1 MEKLSRI
8 SDQFQKLF
16 NEKPLLIRSP
26 GRVNLIGEHT
36 DYNEGFVLP
45 TAIDKAIY
53 FAISPRDDG
62 QFIMYA
68 HDLNNSHSFSIDSII
83 KSEKGWPNYLMGV
96 VDQIR
101 NMNYHI
107 SGFNC
112 IFGGDVPIAAGL
124 SSSAALETGMAF
136 ALNEIFQLQ
145 LDKLTLVKLSQKA
158 ENEFVGV
165 NCGIMDQLANIFSK
179 EKHVF
184 KLDCRSLEL
193 EYFPFERE
201 DIQLVLCDTQVQR
214 ELASSQYNIRRSQ
227 CEEGVHV
234 VQKSSPGVKSLRDVT
249 LDVLQDHKNS
259 IDPIVYKRCKYVIE
273 ENERV
278 LSACADLVKGDL
290 ESFGQRMYQSHDGL
304 KNEYEVSCSE
314 LDALVDGASEI
325 EGVLGSRMM
334 GAGFGGCTI
343 NLVLREN
350 LSNFKEKMKKVYR
363 DRLRQRAK
371 LYITRITEGTA
382 IIK

>member
-68 HDLNNSHSFSIDSII
+68 YDLNDSHSFSINSII

-136 ALNEIFQLQ
+136 ALNEIFQCQ

-214 ELASSQYNIRRSQ
+214 ELASSEYNIRRSQ

-249 LDVLQDHKNS
+249 LDLLQDHKNS

-350 LSNFKEKMKKVYR
+350 LSNFKEKMNKVYR

>member
-1 MEKLSRI
+1 MEKLSQICDR
-8 SDQFQKLF
+8 FQKLF

-53 FAISPRDDG
+53 FAISPRDDE
-62 QFIMYA
+62 QCTMYA
-68 HDLNNSHSFSIDSII
+68 YDLNDSHSFSMDSII
-83 KSEKGWPNYLMGV
+83 KSGKGWPNYLMGIV
-96 VDQIR
+96 EQIR

-112 IFGGDVPIAAGL
+112 VFGGDVPIAAGL
-124 SSSAALETGMAF
+124 SSSAALETGLAF

-201 DIQLVLCDTQVQR
+201 DIQIVLCDTQVQR
-214 ELASSQYNIRRSQ
+214 ELASSEYNIRRSQ
-227 CEEGVHV
+227 CEEGVRV
-234 VQKSSPGVKSLRDVT
+234 VQKSSPAVKSLRDVT
-249 LDVLQDHKNS
+249 RDVLQDHKNS
-259 IDPIVYKRCKYVIE
+259 FDPIVYRRCKYVIE

-278 LSACADLVKGDL
+278 LSACADLVKGNL

-350 LSNFKEKMKKVYR
+350 LTDFKEKMNDVYQN
-363 DRLRQRAK
+363 RLKQRAK

-382 IIK
+382 ILK

>member
-1 MEKLSRI
+1 MEKLSQI
-8 SDQFQKLF
+8 SDRFHKLF

-53 FAISPRDDG
+53 FAISPRDDE
-62 QFIMYA
+62 QCTMYA
-68 HDLNNSHSFSIDSII
+68 YDLNDSHNFSIDSII
-83 KSEKGWPNYLMGV
+83 KSNKGWPNYLMGV
-96 VDQIR
+96 VEQIR

-112 IFGGDVPIAAGL
+112 VFGGDVPIAAGL
-124 SSSAALETGMAF
+124 SSSAALETGLAF

-201 DIQLVLCDTQVQR
+201 DIQIVLCDTQVQR
-214 ELASSQYNIRRSQ
+214 ELASSEYNIRRSQ
-227 CEEGVHV
+227 CEEGVRV
-234 VQKSSPGVKSLRDVT
+234 VQKVSPEVKSLRDVT
-249 LDVLQDHKNS
+249 LDLLQDNKNGM
-259 IDPIVYKRCKYVIE
+259 DPIVYRRCKYVIE

-278 LSACADLVKGDL
+278 LSACADLMKGDL

-314 LDALVDGASEI
+314 LDVLVDGASKI

-343 NLVLREN
+343 NLVLRKN
-350 LSNFKEKMKKVYR
+350 LTNFKEKINNVYQE
-363 DRLRQRAK
+363 RLKQRAK

-382 IIK
+382 ILK

>member
-68 HDLNNSHSFSIDSII
+68 YDLNDSHSFSINSII

-214 ELASSQYNIRRSQ
+214 ELASSEYNIRRSQ

-249 LDVLQDHKNS
+249 LDLLQDHKNS

-350 LSNFKEKMKKVYR
+350 LSNFKEKMNKVYR